1 MFHEVANRVL
11 ELSINDIDE
20 FLEVMLAI
28 FVGIVLL
35 MIVLTY
41 LETTLVEPLRPR
53 RRLFRK
59 KVTTGTGR

>member
-1 MFHEVANRVL
+1 M
-11 ELSINDIDE
+11 NDIDE

-28 FVGIVLL
+28 FIGIVLL